1 MKKLFLII
9 TLVLFTIS
17 VFSQVKERESYYQK
31 LFANAI
37 KGETEVVLPDR
48 SRVDILNETYAIEVD
63 FAAKWAES
71 VGQALYYS
79 EMTGKRAGVLLVVD
93 GDNDEP
99 HIKRLMT
106 LASKYGI
113 TVWIMD
119 YNDNSWSKVEVIVE
133 YKR

>member
-1 MKKLFLII
+1 MKKILLLITLII
-9 TLVLFTIS
+9 FTLS
-17 VFSQVKERESYYQK
+17 VSLQAKERESYYQK
-31 LFANAI
+31 LFAEAI
-37 KGETEVVLPDR
+37 NGETEFVLPDR
-48 SRVDILNETYAIEVD
+48 ARVDILNETYAIEVD

-79 EMTGKRAGVLLVVD
+79 EMTGKRAGVLLVVN
-93 GDNDEP
+93 GDNDEQ

-106 LASKYGI
+106 LAAKYGI

-119 YNDNSWSKVEVIVE
+119 YNDESWSKVEVIVE